1 MKKRITV
8 LCLTVLILLGGYFAA
23 NKTYS
28 WLFQSGSGVTEAEFS
43 QVVYLPSMSTP
54 DENAEY
60 GSFLTTTEEREDGQ
74 LAYVYL
80 GKELLKDSKPLLLE
94 NRSGVE
100 TNVRLRIYG
109 QVRDGST
116 GTTRA
121 LGARQIEGIW
131 YLGVADDGGVN
142 VVPLLQLTLG
152 AGDDGSFWKKAE
164 DGSTSGISLGG
175 VSFQGP
181 ALQWDLQVPDGNGG
195 FTASIPAST
204 PTGTRYPVI
213 QSMKTVDSMTLGGAA
228 ENTFYE
234 LYGKKDV
241 TIVVEY
247 YAKQAEAM
255 DWSDW
260 PATYRTEV
268 VL

>member
-1 MKKRITV
+1 MKKRMIV
-8 LCLTVLILLGGYFAA
+8 FCLTVLILFGGYFAA

-28 WLFQSGSGVTEAEFS
+28 WLFQSGGGVTEAEFS
-43 QVVYLPSMSTP
+43 QVVYLPSLSAP
-54 DENAEY
+54 EENAKY
-60 GSFLTTTEEREDGQ
+60 GGFLTTTEEREDGQ
-74 LAYVYL
+74 LSYIYL
-80 GKELLKDSKPLLLE
+80 NKELLKDGKPLLLE
-94 NRSGVE
+94 NRSAVE
-100 TNVRLRIYG
+100 TNARLRIYG
-109 QVRDGST
+109 QVRDEMT
-116 GTTRA
+116 GAVRTLDA
-121 LGARQIEGIW
+121 GQIDGVW
-131 YLGVADDGGVN
+131 YLGAADDGGVK

-152 AGDDGSFWKKAE
+152 TGADGSFWKKAE
-164 DGSTSGISLGG
+164 NGSVAGGSVGG
-175 VSFQGP
+175 VSFDGP
-181 ALQWDLQVPDGNGG
+181 ALQWDLQVPDGSGG
-195 FTASIPAST
+195 FTASIPASS
-204 PTGTRYPVI
+204 GTVYQVLRSVKI
-213 QSMKTVDSMTLGGAA
+213 VDSMTLGGAG